1 MSTPDHHCESYCC
14 LDDCYCCY
22 CYKVSAH
29 YANGGHSFNS
39 PVTVSAADLHTYQ
52 LGRSGAGGPNS
63 QQLTSGV
70 MMASPNMTGHVP
82 GEVPEVSNKKREMRL
97 LKNRSESHVCP
108 VLEHHVLT
116 FDLFSFL
123 TPDPVYH
130 CGRDS

>member
-39 PVTVSAADLHTYQ
+39 LSTPVTVSAADLHTYQ
-52 LGRSGAGGPNS
+52 LGRGGGPGPNS
-63 QQLTSGV
+63 QQMTSSV

-82 GEVPEVSNKKREMRL
+82 GEVQEVSKKRELRL
-97 LKNRSESHVCP
+97 LKNRLDHMSCP
-108 VLEHHVLT
+108 ALAL
-116 FDLFSFL
+116 
-123 TPDPVYH
+123 
-130 CGRDS
+130 